1 VAAARLVLLSFTPG
15 EEPDDAALIA
25 ALRRKEPC
33 AQRVA
38 WHRFEPHVA
47 RTLRRLM
54 GPGCDEEDLSQEV
67 FLRFFDKVAR
77 LREPSAVRGF
87 LTGICLRVVRREL
100 RRRWLRR
107 WLKITDHGTLPDVAG
122 PVDDQDAREVVRRYY
137 QILDRVGAEG
147 RSLFVARHLEGLGL
161 AEVAELHGL
170 SLSTAQRRL
179 ARVAERVS
187 AMIRKDPIVSEYLAQ
202 RGGIR

>member
-1 VAAARLVLLSFTPG
+1 
-15 EEPDDAALIA
+15 
-25 ALRRKEPC
+25 
-33 AQRVA
+33 
-38 WHRFEPHVA
+38 
-47 RTLRRLM
+47 
-54 GPGCDEEDLSQEV
+54 
-67 FLRFFDKVAR
+67 
-77 LREPSAVRGF
+77 
-87 LTGICLRVVRREL
+87 
-100 RRRWLRR
+100 
-107 WLKITDHGTLPDVAG
+107 LKITDQGTLPDVAG
-122 PVDDQDAREVVRRYY
+122 PIDDQDAREVVRRYY